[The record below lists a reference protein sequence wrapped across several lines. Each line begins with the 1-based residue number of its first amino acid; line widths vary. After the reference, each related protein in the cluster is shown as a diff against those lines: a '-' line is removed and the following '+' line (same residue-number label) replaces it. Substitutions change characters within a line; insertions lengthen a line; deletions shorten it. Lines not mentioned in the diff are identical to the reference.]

1 MGLFEDVVINAKSA
15 LNVVG
20 KKAGKIVDVSKLK
33 ISAVEIQNKI
43 SKLYEELGRCAYK
56 SFKDGKELSC
66 VEEYAKKID
75 ALKEEYVSVDEKIA
89 EMKKKIR
96 CSKCGFINLEDAI
109 YCCKCGA
116 KIEPTDE
123 KKQTTEDKT
132 ENKKEN
138 LKDETVDVDVVNEYT
153 ESSNES

>member
-43 SKLYEELGRCAYK
+43 AKLYEELGRCAYK
-56 SFKDGKELSC
+56 SFKNGNTLSC

-75 ALKEEYVSVDEKIA
+75 ILKEEFISIDEKIA
-89 EMKKKIR
+89 EMKKKVR
-96 CSKCGFINLEDAI
+96 CSQCGFINLEDAV

-116 KIEPTDE
+116 KIESTNETEHTENEKGNAKDE
-123 KKQTTEDKT
+123 KV
-132 ENKKEN
+132 N
-138 LKDETVDVDVVNEYT
+138 VDVVNEYT

>member
-1 MGLFEDVVINAKSA
+1 MGLFEDVVINVKSA

-56 SFKDGKELSC
+56 SFKDDKEPSC
-66 VEEYAKKID
+66 IEEYAKKID
-75 ALKEEYVSVDEKIA
+75 VLKEEYVSIDEKIA
-89 EMKKKIR
+89 EMKKKVR
-96 CSKCGFINLEDAI
+96 CSKCGFINLEDAV

-116 KIEPTDE
+116 KIESTCESEDVESE
-123 KKQTTEDKT
+123 KRNVRD
-132 ENKKEN
+132 NK
-138 LKDETVDVDVVNEYT
+138 VDVEVVNEYT
-153 ESSNES
+153 ESTNES

>member
-1 MGLFEDVVINAKSA
+1 MGLFEDVVINVKSA

-56 SFKDGKELSC
+56 SFKDDKEPSC
-66 VEEYAKKID
+66 IEEYAKKID
-75 ALKEEYVSVDEKIA
+75 VLKQEFISIDEKIA
-89 EMKKKIR
+89 EMKKKVR
-96 CSKCGFINLEDAI
+96 CTICGFINLEDAV

-116 KIEPTDE
+116 KIEPTCENETTENEEEDAKDE
-123 KKQTTEDKT
+123 K
-132 ENKKEN
+132 
-138 LKDETVDVDVVNEYT
+138 VDVDVVNEYT
-153 ESSNES
+153 ESTNES